1 MFLVDS
7 HCHLDSLD
15 YEKLHKNIDDVVE
28 KAQQRDVQYM
38 LAVAT
43 TLPGSKRCVNLLA
56 NVTILHSLVVFIP

>member
-28 KAQQRDVQYM
+28 KAQQRDVKYM

-43 TLPGSKRCVNLLA
+43 TLPGFKNMRELSTGRRR
-56 NVTILHSLVVFIP
+56 

>member
-28 KAQQRDVQYM
+28 KAQQRDVKYM

-43 TLPGSKRCVNLLA
+43 TLPGVLKICA
-56 NVTILHSLVVFIP
+56 N

>member
-7 HCHLDSLD
+7 HCNLDSLD

-28 KAQQRDVQYM
+28 KAQQRYVKYM

-43 TLPGSKRCVNLLA
+43 TLPGFKN
-56 NVTILHSLVVFIP
+56 